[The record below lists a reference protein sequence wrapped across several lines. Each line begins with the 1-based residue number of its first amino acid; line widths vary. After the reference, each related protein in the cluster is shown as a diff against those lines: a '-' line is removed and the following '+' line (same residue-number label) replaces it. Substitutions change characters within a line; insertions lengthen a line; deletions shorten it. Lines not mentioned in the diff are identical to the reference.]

1 MDRQKY
7 IILKAIV
14 PTREEITMSAI
25 KDEFD
30 VDSQE
35 ALEMINNLAQEGLIE
50 FFAYDGTH
58 FKVKK

>member
-50 FFAYDGTH
+50 LG
-58 FKVKK
+58 

>member
-14 PTREEITMSAI
+14 PTREEITMSTI
-25 KDEFD
+25 KDELD